1 MRLIVAAMVL
11 GCLAPFWT
19 QAVADPATGV
29 CTIDNPAAEIDAF
42 AIVNGLAQWHISREY
57 ETQGYVLEGANA
69 PGGAHKRTSK
79 GILPSFLV
87 VLKVGHDAIRSA
99 RGLFGGSVA
108 GDWMTV
114 AGWNGSGSRVAGR
127 IRADAR
133 NCWQPERLGFASRRQ
148 VQERFEF
155 AGGFKAAAV
164 RARRSGSRR
173 RRAIRRC
180 VVRALWAGRRQ
191 AIRGGEG
198 SCARR
203 RARRGGR
210 ARPWALHTAD
220 KSGRRG
226 RRRAGAVGPKGVNGG
241 GFVWASR
248 ACDCV
253 MALLMYARSGLGVG
267 CGPATKSP
275 RRRP

>member
-99 RGLFGGSVA
+99 RGLRGLGG
-108 GDWMTV
+108 
-114 AGWNGSGSRVAGR
+114 GR
-127 IRADAR
+127 LDDGCRL
-133 NCWQPERLGFASRRQ
+133 ERLWESGRRAHPSRRP
-148 VQERFEF
+148 ELLA
-155 AGGFKAAAV
+155 AGAPRVCESSTSAGAIRV
-164 RARRSGSRR
+164 RAWFQG
-173 RRAIRRC
+173 
-180 VVRALWAGRRQ
+180 
-191 AIRGGEG
+191 
-198 SCARR
+198 
-203 RARRGGR
+203 GGR
-210 ARPWALHTAD
+210 A
-220 KSGRRG
+220 
-226 RRRAGAVGPKGVNGG
+226 GASVHFPG
-241 GFVWASR
+241 
-248 ACDCV
+248 
-253 MALLMYARSGLGVG
+253 
-267 CGPATKSP
+267 
-275 RRRP
+275 